1 MQEILLIDWNVSVI
15 QHGLGGVMQSY
26 YTITQLT
33 QEFGVTT
40 RTLRFYEAEGFL
52 KPQRRGRQRLYRPGD
67 RTRLKLILRGKRLGF
82 SLAEIRDIITMYDKA
97 PGEAGQLQ
105 LLMRRIESRRAELLA
120 KRQDIDLTLSELE
133 EVEAGCRKRLAEM
146 GPAGDL
152 FSALGDKAP

>member
-1 MQEILLIDWNVSVI
+1 MQP
-15 QHGLGGVMQSY
+15 Y

-52 KPQRRGRQRLYRPGD
+52 KPTRRGRQRLYKPGD

-82 SLAEIRDIITMYDKA
+82 TLAEIRDIITMYDKS

-105 LLMRRIESRRAELLA
+105 LLLQRIEGRRAELMA
-120 KRQDIDLTLSELE
+120 KRHDIDLTLAELD
-133 EVEAGCRKRLAEM
+133 EVEQGARARLGEL
-146 GPAGDL
+146 GPMSDL
-152 FSALGDKAP
+152 FSAAAAATKGGK

>member
-1 MQEILLIDWNVSVI
+1 MQP
-15 QHGLGGVMQSY
+15 Y

-52 KPQRRGRQRLYRPGD
+52 KPTRRGRQRLYKPGD

-82 SLAEIRDIITMYDKA
+82 TLAEIRDIITMYDKS

-105 LLMRRIESRRAELLA
+105 LLLQRIEGRRSELMA
-120 KRQDIDLTLSELE
+120 KRHDIDLTLAELD
-133 EVEAGCRKRLAEM
+133 EVERGARARLGEL
-146 GPAGDL
+146 GPMSDL
-152 FSALGDKAP
+152 FSAAAAATKAAKT

>member
-1 MQEILLIDWNVSVI
+1 MQP
-15 QHGLGGVMQSY
+15 Y

-52 KPQRRGRQRLYRPGD
+52 KPTRRGRQRLYKPGD

-82 SLAEIRDIITMYDKA
+82 TLAEIRDIITMYDKS

-105 LLMRRIESRRAELLA
+105 LLLQRIEGRRAELMA
-120 KRQDIDLTLSELE
+120 KRHDIDLTLAELD
-133 EVEAGCRKRLAEM
+133 EVERGARARLGEL
-146 GPAGDL
+146 GPMSDL
-152 FSALGDKAP
+152 FSVAAAATKAE

>member
-1 MQEILLIDWNVSVI
+1 MQP
-15 QHGLGGVMQSY
+15 Y

-105 LLMRRIESRRAELLA
+105 LLLQRIEARRADLLA
-120 KRQDIDLTLSELE
+120 KRHDIDLTLSELD
-133 EVEAGCRKRLAEM
+133 EVEAGCRARMAQLGPLADLFAETEADSAPSP
-146 GPAGDL
+146 GLSPRPAGKK
-152 FSALGDKAP
+152 KATKT

>member
-1 MQEILLIDWNVSVI
+1 MQP
-15 QHGLGGVMQSY
+15 Y

-52 KPQRRGRQRLYRPGD
+52 KPTRRGRQRLYKPGD

-82 SLAEIRDIITMYDKA
+82 TLAEIRDIITMYDKS

-105 LLMRRIESRRAELLA
+105 LLLQRIEGRRAELMA
-120 KRQDIDLTLSELE
+120 KRHDIDLTLAELD
-133 EVEAGCRKRLAEM
+133 EVERGARARLGEL
-146 GPAGDL
+146 GPMSDL
-152 FSALGDKAP
+152 FSAAAAATKAE